1 MFIVNNGKLL
11 CFIFSFTH
19 SLDQPLSGHAAVVW
33 GGEIF
38 ISGGFNLNYQCLVSM
53 FLYHP
58 DQGTTYL
65 ADMGHD
71 RAQHCMESLA
81 QRFYVAGG
89 VCNLR
94 EFYTDLLSCESY
106 NPISDTWTAFSPL
119 PLCHVG
125 AASAVLE
132 GKLYVL
138 GGYSQEDY
146 SEARLVHRYDPGT
159 QRWENMGKMA
169 GPVTDIRACLIQ
181 LPAHLRGSTGQKDLE
196 KPH

>member
-1 MFIVNNGKLL
+1 MFH
-11 CFIFSFTH
+11 FSFTH

-33 GGEIF
+33 EGEIF
-38 ISGGFNLNYQCLVSM
+38 ISGGFNLKYQCLVSTL
-53 FLYHP
+53 LYHP
-58 DQGTTYL
+58 EEGTTYL
-65 ADMGHD
+65 ADMAHD

-81 QRFYVAGG
+81 KRFYVAGG

-94 EFYTDLLSCESY
+94 EFYTDQLSCESY
-106 NPISDTWTAFSPL
+106 DPICDTWTAFTSL

-146 SEARLVHRYDPGT
+146 SEARLVHRYDAGT
-159 QRWENMGKMA
+159 ERWENMGKMS
-169 GPVTDIRACLIQ
+169 GPVTDVRACLLH
-181 LPAHLRGSTGQKDLE
+181 LPADLRRS
-196 KPH
+196 